1 MHGRFT
7 SFRFDKAQIRHIPED
22 IPSHKTNTMRKAKS
36 RRLTRAAE
44 TPLWAVFCYA
54 CDFSL
59 IRLKTSVSASAAA
72 ASLERM
78 NPA

>member
-22 IPSHKTNTMRKAKS
+22 ISSHKTDTMKKSKS

-44 TPLWAVFCYA
+44 TPL
-54 CDFSL
+54 
-59 IRLKTSVSASAAA
+59 
-72 ASLERM
+72 
-78 NPA
+78 